1 MGLEELGMAG
11 LVRAQSKAQPLGS
24 LQGLA
29 AGSSGTGVRT
39 KGSNLP
45 KTLLPVPACVRG
57 RGQALALSTLG
68 WVEASRAP

>member
-29 AGSSGTGVRT
+29 AVA
-39 KGSNLP
+39 
-45 KTLLPVPACVRG
+45 PV
-57 RGQALALSTLG
+57 
-68 WVEASRAP
+68 